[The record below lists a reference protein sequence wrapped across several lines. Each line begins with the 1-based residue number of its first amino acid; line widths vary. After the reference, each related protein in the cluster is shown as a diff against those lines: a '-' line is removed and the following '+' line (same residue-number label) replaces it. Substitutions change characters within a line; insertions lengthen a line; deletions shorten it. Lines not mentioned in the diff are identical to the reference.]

1 MAEGSVHRLVP
12 LQRHQAV
19 TAGMVAVLPWL
30 LPIRPGPLPGV
41 WHLPREVSSLFFFFF
56 TIASPYSDS
65 VKKLLLGEVSVVLV
79 LLRGRTT
86 DRALPTLTMETAPLM
101 ED

>member
-1 MAEGSVHRLVP
+1 MASADSSRTP
-12 LQRHQAV
+12 AW
-19 TAGMVAVLPWL
+19 GMASSA
-30 LPIRPGPLPGV
+30 R
-41 WHLPREVSSLFFFFF
+41 SKFSLFFFFF